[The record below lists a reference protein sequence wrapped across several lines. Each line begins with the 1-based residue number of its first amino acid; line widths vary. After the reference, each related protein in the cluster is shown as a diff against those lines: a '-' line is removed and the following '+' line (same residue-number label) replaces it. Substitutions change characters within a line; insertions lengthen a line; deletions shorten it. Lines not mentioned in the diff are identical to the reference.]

1 MRTAPNGDAA
11 TERTPLIQAPVSS
24 SGSVPSAPLLSPSYA
39 ASSPSSSAFS
49 PFAVKDN
56 EEPLEASP
64 PRSGNLTSLL
74 SQQEEAE
81 EPQSDEE
88 EASESQYAY
97 FASPA
102 KVLGSACVKGDF
114 YQAQSAVEMAI
125 SKAAGAGER
134 QEEEE
139 KKVEREQTLET
150 KRRVADSVFRLL
162 TVHEA
167 RHQMN
172 ALHLAVLYDHPTV
185 VTYLVSVANKY
196 FPTNREALRDKKRH
210 IHLHRQQ
217 RGRQTNGHGSQEC
230 ADDTHSNSSTEQEQ
244 QQELTCG
251 TLQDFL
257 DSRCG
262 DSKHRA
268 TALMLCTSVACATSL
283 IDYGASLDA
292 INSSGMTALHY
303 AASTGNAAFVSL
315 LVHRGANVNQTD
327 SRGATALHWAV
338 FEGFQYTAM
347 LLVGYKA
354 NQKICDSEKQT
365 PLMIAS
371 ALGDAF
377 LAKQLVVEGAPL
389 TAKDKHG
396 RTAMDIARQGAH
408 FDTARALKAGSSD
421 RLVAWASRKGASVV
435 FFFGMVLS
443 TATLSLMFA
452 VPCIPPQTPSQI
464 IRYQTI
470 GLVLLAFTCIMY
482 VYVCLKDPGYV
493 PRSKRPAYE
502 LLATESNSVP
512 CPTCVTRKP
521 VRSKHCSACRR
532 CVHRFDH
539 HCPWI
544 NNCVGIGN
552 HRSFLI
558 FLITLS
564 SFCFSIGMLSLY
576 ILLGHAPLHPAAPNV
591 EDTSFSVQWPWRWL
605 QPPHWALEV
614 ADHPNSESSTVL
626 LHVIHGAL
634 LLCSTV
640 FGLPT
645 ATLLMLQLRNVSRN
659 LTTNEVFNKDKY
671 PYLKTPLD
679 EFYNPFDRGCANNF
693 ADVCRG
699 EVPTEDE
706 DEDESVDT
714 MSSGLQEHD
723 IISVSE
729 R

>member
-1 MRTAPNGDAA
+1 MRAAPNGDAA
-11 TERTPLIQAPVSS
+11 TERTPLIGAPVSS
-24 SGSVPSAPLLSPSYA
+24 SGSGAPLLSPSYA

-49 PFAVKDN
+49 PFTIKPN
-56 EEPLEASP
+56 EEPLEEQEVGSP
-64 PRSGNLTSLL
+64 PRSGNLSTLL
-74 SQQEEAE
+74 AQQEDVE
-81 EPQSDEE
+81 EPQSEDEE
-88 EASESQYAY
+88 GSESQYAY

-102 KVLGSACVKGDF
+102 KVLGSACVKGDYF
-114 YQAQSAVEMAI
+114 QAQSAVEMAI

-134 QEEEE
+134 QEDEE
-139 KKVEREQTLET
+139 KKMEREQTLET

-185 VTYLVSVANKY
+185 VAYLVSVANKY
-196 FPTNREALRDKKRH
+196 FPRSREALIATLTREKKRH

-217 RGRQTNGHGSQEC
+217 LGRQTNGHGNSEC
-230 ADDTHSNSSTEQEQ
+230 AADEINSNSSSGTEPREQEQ
-244 QQELTCG
+244 EQEFTCG

-377 LAKQLVVEGAPL
+377 LAKQLVVEGAPVN
-389 TAKDKHG
+389 AKDKHG

-408 FDTARALKAGSSD
+408 FDTASALKAGSSD
-421 RLVAWASRKGASVV
+421 RLVAWASRKGASMI
-435 FFFGMVLS
+435 FFFCM
-443 TATLSLMFA
+443 
-452 VPCIPPQTPSQI
+452 
-464 IRYQTI
+464 
-470 GLVLLAFTCIMY
+470 
-482 VYVCLKDPGYV
+482 
-493 PRSKRPAYE
+493 
-502 LLATESNSVP
+502 
-512 CPTCVTRKP
+512 
-521 VRSKHCSACRR
+521 
-532 CVHRFDH
+532 
-539 HCPWI
+539 
-544 NNCVGIGN
+544 
-552 HRSFLI
+552 
-558 FLITLS
+558 
-564 SFCFSIGMLSLY
+564 
-576 ILLGHAPLHPAAPNV
+576 
-591 EDTSFSVQWPWRWL
+591 
-605 QPPHWALEV
+605 
-614 ADHPNSESSTVL
+614 
-626 LHVIHGAL
+626 
-634 LLCSTV
+634 
-640 FGLPT
+640 
-645 ATLLMLQLRNVSRN
+645 
-659 LTTNEVFNKDKY
+659 VFNKDKY

-679 EFYNPFDRGCANNF
+679 EFYNPFDHGCAHNF

-699 EVPTEDE
+699 KVPTEDE
-706 DEDESVDT
+706 DEDEDGSVDT

-723 IISVSE
+723 ASSVSE